1 MEIQVKGGS
10 MSFQI
15 QRDKVCITDVHVEK
29 ERVEIP
35 ALIQEYPIVS
45 IGKKAFL
52 GQKML
57 REVVIPDSIEEIGE
71 WAFAHCSNLNFV
83 HIPAKEISFGKG
95 AFKDCVSLKEF
106 VLSKEETVSD
116 GEGGRLSSGG
126 VGNPNTSA
134 QIGALLAAV
143 PVLLDAPYLLS
154 PTEAGELNW
163 LEKWDARL
171 LALLEKPD
179 REGYSKQ
186 VLCGEEDLM
195 ASIDVYLAERRRQ
208 KAFLCYVRLQYDL
221 GLSGE
226 LKEVLQKRLKEHTK
240 GCESEAAW
248 EILLEQEA
256 TGELLQI
263 FADAG
268 CITEENF
275 EDLLSDLPGEDAEK
289 RAWLLRYRDAHMQK
303 NDFFDEMVL

>member
-1 MEIQVKGGS
+1 VERQVKGGS
-10 MSFQI
+10 VSFQI
-15 QRDKVCITDVHVEK
+15 QRDKVCITQVCVEK
-29 ERVEIP
+29 ECVEIP
-35 ALIQEYPIVS
+35 EVIENNSVVS

-52 GQKML
+52 GQKL
-57 REVVIPDSIEEIGE
+57 LKEVYLPDSIEEIGE
-71 WAFAHCSNLNFV
+71 WAFAHCSKLSRIQ
-83 HIPAKEISFGKG
+83 IPVREIRIGKG
-95 AFKDCVSLKEF
+95 AFKDCGSLKEF
-106 VLSKEETVSD
+106 VPGKTKSLSQDTDPPFFADSRV
-116 GEGGRLSSGG
+116 
-126 VGNPNTSA
+126 
-134 QIGALLAAV
+134 GALLAAV

-208 KAFLCYVRLQYDL
+208 KASLCYVRLQHDL
-221 GLSGE
+221 GLSEE
-226 LKEVLQKRLKEHTK
+226 LREYLQKRLREHTK

-248 EILLEQEA
+248 EVLLSQEVS
-256 TGELLQI
+256 GELLSV
-263 FADAG
+263 FAKAG

-275 EDLLSDLPGEDAEK
+275 EDLLADLSDADAEK
-289 RAWLLRYRDAHMQK
+289 RAWLLRYRDAHMK
-303 NDFFDEMVL
+303 KKDFFDEMIL